1 VGVLERRWLILLA
14 LLVLG
19 LASCRPVEPDLELTA
34 HEAPVNSPLATRSA
48 TSSPLQVPPSVAS
61 PLQTPAAVLRSPIQ
75 PSISVTRATGME
87 PTAPAPQREAVPLV
101 IMHTNDTWG
110 YYDPCG

>member
-1 VGVLERRWLILLA
+1 MGVLERRWLFLLA

-19 LASCRPVEPDLELTA
+19 LAACRPAEPDLELTA
-34 HEAPVNSPLATRSA
+34 REAPMNSPLATQIA
-48 TSSPLQVPPSVAS
+48 TSSPLQVPSVAS
-61 PLQTPAAVLRSPIQ
+61 PLQTPAAVLRSPVQ
-75 PSISVTRATGME
+75 PPISATRATGMK
-87 PTAPAPQREAVPLV
+87 PTAPAPQGKAVPLM